1 MADRNGYIGNAPG
14 DSSVHISRRTFTPTV
29 STANF
34 TFTPGYIPG
43 YIDAYLN
50 GVKLV
55 QGDDFTATDGSVV
68 SLTVPAQNGDSLELV
83 AYKAF
88 NIAYVDE
95 ATGNFNVGTDL
106 TVGEELSVG
115 GDVNITGIV
124 TAGLGIDAFDIQY
137 NDANV
142 ATGVITAIN
151 LRGGFGSGVD
161 YDANS
166 GIATLRV
173 GIGGTWLGDTAGI
186 STSKSIG
193 VNTTTLADPDLVG
206 VGNSFQGVYI
216 SNGML
221 IVDKNLNGNHYIGTN
236 FNGLMVGP
244 VTINGT
250 LTIDGDY
257 VVV

>member
-1 MADRNGYIGNAPG
+1 MADRNGYIGRAPG
-14 DSSVHISRRTFTPTV
+14 DSSVHISRRIFNPT
-29 STANF
+29 TATTDF
-34 TFTPGYIPG
+34 TFTPGYVPG
-43 YIDAYLN
+43 YIDVFLN

-55 QGDDFTATDGSVV
+55 QGDDYVATNGSLVQ
-68 SLTVPAQNGDSLELV
+68 LTIAAQNGDAVEIV
-83 AYKAF
+83 AYEAF

-106 TVGEELSVG
+106 TVGGNAS
-115 GDVNITGIV
+115 IS
-124 TAGLGIDAFDIQY
+124 
-137 NDANV
+137 
-142 ATGVITAIN
+142 GVITAT
-151 LRGGFGSGVD
+151 GVD
-161 YDANS
+161 
-166 GIATLRV
+166 GIAIQSDGVNAATGLITAINFRGNLINYDSTA
-173 GIGGTWLGDTAGI
+173 GIVTVTAGAGGTWVSDSATGI

-193 VNTTTLADPDLVG
+193 VNTSSVADTDLVG

-221 IVDKNLNGNHYIGTN
+221 IVDKELNGNHYIGTN

-250 LTIDGDY
+250 LSIDGDY

>member
-1 MADRNGYIGNAPG
+1 MADRNGYIGRAPG
-14 DSSVHISRRTFTPTV
+14 DSSVHISRRTFTPTGV
-29 STANF
+29 TTDF

-43 YIDAYLN
+43 YIDTYLN

-55 QGDDFTATDGSVV
+55 QGDDFVATDGSVV
-68 SLTVPAQNGDSLELV
+68 SLTVAAQGGDAVELV

-95 ATGNFNVGTDL
+95 ATGNFSVGTDL
-106 TVGEELSVG
+106 TVGGNAS
-115 GDVNITGIV
+115 I
-124 TAGLGIDAFDIQY
+124 A
-137 NDANV
+137 
-142 ATGVITAIN
+142 GVITAT
-151 LRGGFGSGVD
+151 GVD
-161 YDANS
+161 
-166 GIATLRV
+166 GIAIQSDGVNAATGLITAINFRGNLINYDSTA
-173 GIGGTWLGDTAGI
+173 GIVTVTAGAGGTWVSDSATGI

-193 VNTTTLADPDLVG
+193 VNTSSVADTDLVG
-206 VGNSFQGVYI
+206 VGASFQGVYI

-221 IVDKNLNGNHYIGTN
+221 IVDKELNGNHYIGTN

-244 VTINGT
+244 VTVNGT

>member
-1 MADRNGYIGNAPG
+1 MADRNGYIGRAPG
-14 DSSVHISRRTFTPTV
+14 DSSVHISRRTFTPIV
-29 STANF
+29 STTDF

-43 YIDAYLN
+43 YMDVYLN

-55 QGDDFTATDGSVV
+55 QGDDFVATDGSVV
-68 SLTVPAQNGDSLELV
+68 SLTVAAQNGDAVELV

-106 TVGEELSVG
+106 TVGG
-115 GDVNITGIV
+115 NANIAGIV
-124 TAGLGIDAFDIQY
+124 TATGGVDGIAVQSDGVNA
-137 NDANV
+137 
-142 ATGVITAIN
+142 ATGLITAIN
-151 LRGGFGSGVD
+151 FRGNLIN
-161 YDANS
+161 YDSTA
-166 GIATLRV
+166 GIVTVTA
-173 GIGGTWLGDTAGI
+173 GAGGTWVSDTSTGI

-193 VNTTTLADPDLVG
+193 VNTSSVADADLVG
-206 VGNSFQGVYI
+206 VGNSFNGVYI
-216 SNGML
+216 GNGML
-221 IVDKNLNGNHYIGTN
+221 IVDKELNGDHYIGTN

-244 VTINGT
+244 VTINGH

>member
-1 MADRNGYIGNAPG
+1 MADRNGYIGRAPG
-14 DSSVHISRRTFTPTV
+14 DSSVHISRRTFTPTGV
-29 STANF
+29 TTDF

-43 YIDAYLN
+43 YIDTYLN

-55 QGDDFTATDGSVV
+55 QGDDFVATDGSVV
-68 SLTVPAQNGDSLELV
+68 SLTVAAQGGDAVELV

-95 ATGNFNVGTDL
+95 ATGNFSVGTDL
-106 TVGEELSVG
+106 TVGGNAS
-115 GDVNITGIV
+115 I
-124 TAGLGIDAFDIQY
+124 A
-137 NDANV
+137 
-142 ATGVITAIN
+142 GVITAT
-151 LRGGFGSGVD
+151 GVD
-161 YDANS
+161 
-166 GIATLRV
+166 GIAIQSDGVNAATGLITAINFRGNLINYDSTA
-173 GIGGTWLGDTAGI
+173 GIVTVTAGAGGTWVSDSSTGI

-193 VNTTTLADPDLVG
+193 VNTSSVADTDLVG
-206 VGNSFQGVYI
+206 VGASFQGVYI

-221 IVDKNLNGNHYIGTN
+221 IVDKELNGNHYIGTN

-244 VTINGT
+244 VTVNGT